1 VSADRARVEM
11 SKTMPKTEELR
22 DRRDGEAKSRVQAAI
37 GRSLKAHYD
46 DLIHAPIPDKFIEL
60 LAKLEM
66 KEQTSAS
73 EEDRDNER
81 G

>member
-1 VSADRARVEM
+1 M
-11 SKTMPKTEELR
+11 
-22 DRRDGEAKSRVQAAI
+22 QAAI

-46 DLIHAPIPDKFIEL
+46 DLIHAPVPDKFIEL

-73 EEDRDNER
+73 KEDRENER

>member
-1 VSADRARVEM
+1 M
-11 SKTMPKTEELR
+11 SKSIPQDEEFP
-22 DRRDGEAKSRVQAAI
+22 DRRDGEAKARMQAAI

-46 DLIHAPIPDKFIEL
+46 DLIHAPVPDKFIEL

-73 EEDRDNER
+73 MEDRENER

>member
-1 VSADRARVEM
+1 M
-11 SKTMPKTEELR
+11 SKIMPKNEELR
-22 DRRDGEAKSRVQAAI
+22 DKRDDEAKARVQAAI

-46 DLIHAPIPDKFIEL
+46 DLIHAPVPDKFIEL
-60 LAKLEM
+60 LAKLEL

-73 EEDRDNER
+73 TEDRANER